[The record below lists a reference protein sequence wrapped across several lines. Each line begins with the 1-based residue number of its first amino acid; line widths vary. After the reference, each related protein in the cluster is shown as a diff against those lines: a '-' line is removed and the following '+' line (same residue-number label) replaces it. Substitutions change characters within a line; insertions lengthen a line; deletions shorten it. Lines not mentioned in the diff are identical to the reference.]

1 LAKLLCPEAPPEAV
15 QDLELAFDSVE
26 FRPGAEIVGRVSV
39 GFPGRYDGVVIN
51 AQVLDSNGL
60 ITFRGYNG
68 RGMSRSAA
76 RLFVGRDAMPG
87 GTVEFAAAF
96 EFEPEGELE
105 VKFRASIIEQ
115 HKEIESAVVFGRLL
129 AP

>member
-1 LAKLLCPEAPPEAV
+1 MG
-15 QDLELAFDSVE
+15 DIELVFDSRE
-26 FRPGAEIVGRVSV
+26 FRPNTEIVGRVTV

-51 AQVLDSNGL
+51 SQILDSNEL
-60 ITFRGYNG
+60 ITFKAYNG
-68 RGMSRSAA
+68 RRISRNVA

-87 GTVEFAAAF
+87 GVVEFTSAF

-129 AP
+129 PS